1 MISRELEVADVA
13 AATEREHPD
22 LAFVGLGISGEHALD
37 MISEIVR
44 EASCPVIALL
54 ESDDPVWV
62 TRPRSAASSRT
73 SSTARPQMQ
82 STIDI
87 TLRRY
92 AEYANLEGAFARR
105 AVIEGAKGIM
115 MARQSIDEPR
125 AFELMRSQSQ
135 RSGQKLFDIA
145 KAVVDSHLLL
155 VPPSELRPRALLARE
170 GLCDVPPFRRDDLQ
184 LLRRLDERDVDDRVA
199 VERGHAA
206 EPARVDEVRGLEAEP
221 GRQHAVARGRRA
233 AALDVAEH
241 RHARLEAGALLDLA
255 GELAADAAEDDVAEL
270 VGWARLA
277 GDDFFS
283 PEA

>member
-1 MISRELEVADVA
+1 MNQETTSLRILIANERKDRLERIATIVTGLGHEVISRELEVADVA

-62 TRPRSAASSRT
+62 NEAAKRGIF
-73 SSTARPQMQ
+73 AYIVDGRAEEMQ

-92 AEYANLEGAFARR
+92 AEYSNLEGAFARR
-105 AVIEGAKGIM
+105 AVIERAKGIM
-115 MARQSIDEPR
+115 MARQSIDENR

-155 VPPSELRPRALLARE
+155 VPP
-170 GLCDVPPFRRDDLQ
+170 
-184 LLRRLDERDVDDRVA
+184 ERTSA
-199 VERGHAA
+199 
-206 EPARVDEVRGLEAEP
+206 
-221 GRQHAVARGRRA
+221 
-233 AALDVAEH
+233 
-241 RHARLEAGALLDLA
+241 
-255 GELAADAAEDDVAEL
+255 
-270 VGWARLA
+270 
-277 GDDFFS
+277 
-283 PEA
+283 

>member
-1 MISRELEVADVA
+1 MTENRTLLRILIANERRDRLERIATIVTGLGHEVISRELEVADVA

-62 TRPRSAASSRT
+62 NEAAKRGIF
-73 SSTARPQMQ
+73 AYIVDGRADEMQ

-92 AEYANLEGAFARR
+92 AEYSNLEGAFARR
-105 AVIEGAKGIM
+105 AVIERAKGIM
-115 MARQSIDEPR
+115 MARQSIDERR

-135 RSGQKLFDIA
+135 KSGQKLFDIA

-155 VPPSELRPRALLARE
+155 VPP
-170 GLCDVPPFRRDDLQ
+170 
-184 LLRRLDERDVDDRVA
+184 ERST
-199 VERGHAA
+199 
-206 EPARVDEVRGLEAEP
+206 P
-221 GRQHAVARGRRA
+221 
-233 AALDVAEH
+233 
-241 RHARLEAGALLDLA
+241 
-255 GELAADAAEDDVAEL
+255 
-270 VGWARLA
+270 
-277 GDDFFS
+277 
-283 PEA
+283 

>member
-1 MISRELEVADVA
+1 MTEARTLLRILIANERKDRLERIATIVTGLGHEVISRELEVADVA

-54 ESDDPVWV
+54 ESDDPIWV
-62 TRPRSAASSRT
+62 NEAAKRGIF
-73 SSTARPQMQ
+73 AYIVDGRAEEMQ

-92 AEYANLEGAFARR
+92 AEYSNLEGAFARR
-105 AVIEGAKGIM
+105 AVIERAKGIM
-115 MARQSIDEPR
+115 MARQSIDERR

-155 VPPSELRPRALLARE
+155 VPP
-170 GLCDVPPFRRDDLQ
+170 
-184 LLRRLDERDVDDRVA
+184 ERTT
-199 VERGHAA
+199 
-206 EPARVDEVRGLEAEP
+206 P
-221 GRQHAVARGRRA
+221 
-233 AALDVAEH
+233 
-241 RHARLEAGALLDLA
+241 
-255 GELAADAAEDDVAEL
+255 
-270 VGWARLA
+270 
-277 GDDFFS
+277 
-283 PEA
+283 

>member
-1 MISRELEVADVA
+1 MTDHRLLRILIANERKDRLERIAEIVTGLGHEVISRELEVADVA
-13 AATEREHPD
+13 AATEREQPD

-62 TRPRSAASSRT
+62 NEAAKRGIF
-73 SSTARPQMQ
+73 AYIVDGRAEEMQ

-105 AVIEGAKGIM
+105 AVIERAKGIM
-115 MARQSIDEPR
+115 MARQSIDEKK

-155 VPPSELRPRALLARE
+155 VPP
-170 GLCDVPPFRRDDLQ
+170 
-184 LLRRLDERDVDDRVA
+184 ERT
-199 VERGHAA
+199 
-206 EPARVDEVRGLEAEP
+206 
-221 GRQHAVARGRRA
+221 
-233 AALDVAEH
+233 
-241 RHARLEAGALLDLA
+241 
-255 GELAADAAEDDVAEL
+255 
-270 VGWARLA
+270 
-277 GDDFFS
+277 S
-283 PEA
+283 P

>member
-1 MISRELEVADVA
+1 MTEHRLLRILIANERKDRLERIAEIVTGLGHTVISRELEVADVA

-62 TRPRSAASSRT
+62 NEAAKRGIF
-73 SSTARPQMQ
+73 AYIVDGRADEMQ

-92 AEYANLEGAFARR
+92 AEYSNLEGAFARR
-105 AVIEGAKGIM
+105 AVIERAKGIM
-115 MARQSIDEPR
+115 MARQSIDENK

-155 VPPSELRPRALLARE
+155 VPP
-170 GLCDVPPFRRDDLQ
+170 
-184 LLRRLDERDVDDRVA
+184 ERSA
-199 VERGHAA
+199 
-206 EPARVDEVRGLEAEP
+206 P
-221 GRQHAVARGRRA
+221 
-233 AALDVAEH
+233 
-241 RHARLEAGALLDLA
+241 
-255 GELAADAAEDDVAEL
+255 
-270 VGWARLA
+270 
-277 GDDFFS
+277 
-283 PEA
+283 